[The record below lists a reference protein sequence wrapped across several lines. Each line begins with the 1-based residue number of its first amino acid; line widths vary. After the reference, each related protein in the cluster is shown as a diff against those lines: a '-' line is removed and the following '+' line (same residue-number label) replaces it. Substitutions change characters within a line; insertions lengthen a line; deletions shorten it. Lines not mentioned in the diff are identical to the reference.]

1 MWKSKGI
8 KLVLV
13 SLVILTMLL
22 AGGCFNKPPVVTSL
36 TPSATTVA
44 SGDSCTVNC
53 VASDPDSDPLT
64 YAWSAAEGAISGVG
78 STITWLAP
86 TTVGTYTVTV
96 TVSDGKKSVSDS
108 CNIQVVNTPP
118 VIASLTPSST
128 DLAPEDS
135 CTIGCVA
142 SDADGDTLTYA
153 WTATGGTISGTGNSV
168 SWEAPATEGTY
179 NVSVSVSDG
188 KGGTASD
195 SCDITVEMKYGSIN
209 IQSNPAGAA
218 VFLDGVDTG
227 NITPYVITNVT
238 PGSYTVMLDYYH
250 YKYRQATVTV
260 TANETTYLNWSLNY
274 APELTLTIQPDAA
287 AGKDTMVYDDEPSTN
302 YGDGNGIYAGSAD
315 WGGIAFY
322 RSYLQFSLDSLPEDA
337 VIVSAKVG
345 LWFWGTLDLVVAPIG
360 IYNVTGSWSENS
372 LTWNN
377 QPAFATTPEHIYNAP
392 DWGTGA
398 FAYWYIT
405 NLARG
410 WWDSSLTNYGVM
422 LKDTDES
429 TVETWKYFLS
439 SDYTTASKHPVL
451 VIVYY
456 IPTS

>member
-78 STITWLAP
+78 STITWIAP

-142 SDADGDTLTYA
+142 SDADGDTLAYA

-209 IQSNPAGAA
+209 IQSNPAGAV

-260 TANETTYLNWSLNY
+260 TPNETTYLNWSLNY
-274 APELTLTIQPDAA
+274 APELTLTIQPNAA
-287 AGKDTMVYDDEPSTN
+287 AGNDTYVYQPDPNENHGNSSWVFTGAAVDDTCR
-302 YGDGNGIYAGSAD
+302 A
-315 WGGIAFY
+315 
-322 RSYLQFSLDSLPEDA
+322 YLQFSLALLPEDI
-337 VIVSAKVG
+337 VITSARVG
-345 LWFWGTLDLVVAPIG
+345 LNYVSEDISTPTAIG
-360 IYNVTGSWSENS
+360 AYAVLGSWAETVI
-372 LTWNN
+372 TWSN
-377 QPAFATTPEHIYNAP
+377 QPAFATTLEDSHTLPTTPTGNFHFWYITELVRSWYDGSLANFGLVLKSVDESTMEGWTGFNSS
-392 DWGTGA
+392 DWGTA
-398 FAYWYIT
+398 AE
-405 NLARG
+405 RP
-410 WWDSSLTNYGVM
+410 
-422 LKDTDES
+422 K
-429 TVETWKYFLS
+429 
-439 SDYTTASKHPVL
+439 L
-451 VIVYY
+451 VITYY
-456 IPTS
+456 DPNP

>member
-22 AGGCFNKPPVVTSL
+22 AGGCFNKPPVITSL
-36 TPSATTVA
+36 TPSATEVA
-44 SGDSCTVNC
+44 RGASCTVNC
-53 VASDPDSDPLT
+53 VATDPDADALT
-64 YAWSAAEGAISGVG
+64 YSWTATGGAISGTG
-78 STITWLAP
+78 STITWIAP
-86 TTVGTYTVTV
+86 TTEGSYSVSVS
-96 TVSDGKKSVSDS
+96 VSDGKAAAVSDS

-179 NVSVSVSDG
+179 NISVSVSDG
-188 KGGTASD
+188 HGGTVSD
-195 SCDITVEMKYGSIN
+195 SCDITVEMKYGSID

-227 NITPYVITNVT
+227 NITPYVITNVL

-260 TANETTYLNWSLNY
+260 TPNETTYLNWSLTY
-274 APELTLTIQPDAA
+274 APELTLTIQPNAA
-287 AGKDTMVYDDEPSTN
+287 AGIDTYVYEPDPIEN
-302 YGDGNGIYAGSAD
+302 FGNDSYIFAGAAVVD
-315 WGGIAFY
+315 TCRA
-322 RSYLQFSLDSLPEDA
+322 YLQFSLALLPEDI
-337 VIVSAKVG
+337 VITSARVG
-345 LWFWGTLDLVVAPIG
+345 LNYVSTDISATTAIG
-360 IYNVTGSWSENS
+360 AYPVLGAWSETTI
-372 LTWNN
+372 TWNN
-377 QPAFATTPEHIYNAP
+377 QPAFATTPEYSYNVPAAVSN
-392 DWGTGA
+392 A
-398 FAYWYIT
+398 FIYWYIT
-405 NLARG
+405 DMVGSWHDGSLANFG
-410 WWDSSLTNYGVM
+410 LV
-422 LKDTDES
+422 LKSVDES
-429 TVETWKYFLS
+429 AEEGWKGFNS
-439 SDYTTASKHPVL
+439 SDGFTDSQHPKL
-451 VIVYY
+451 IITYY
-456 IPTS
+456 DPNP